1 MDNGD
6 STVLTWSSAN
16 TTSCNASG
24 GWSGSRATSGQAT
37 VGPITSNT
45 TYTLSCSGAGGTSLA
60 MISVNVVG
68 ELSLNWVAPT
78 ENVDGTPLTDLAS
91 YRIYYGLFSRSY
103 TDQVAVN
110 NSAATSFSVAV
121 PGGTYYVAMTAIDGE
136 GNESGYSNEIQRVV
150 Q

>member
-1 MDNGD
+1 MNM
-6 STVLTWSSAN
+6 SS
-16 TTSCNASG
+16 
-24 GWSGSRATSGQAT
+24 
-37 VGPITSNT
+37 V
-45 TYTLSCSGAGGTSLA
+45 SL
-60 MISVNVVG
+60 MRV
-68 ELSLNWVAPT
+68 NWVAPT